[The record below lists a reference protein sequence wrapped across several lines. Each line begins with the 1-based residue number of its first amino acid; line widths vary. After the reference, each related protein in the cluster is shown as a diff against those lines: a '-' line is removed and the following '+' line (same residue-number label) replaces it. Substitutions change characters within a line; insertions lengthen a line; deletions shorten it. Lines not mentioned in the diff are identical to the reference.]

1 MELIV
6 KIAYQSLPN
15 SLLFFHRFMQHVF
28 KYEQNEYKKEA
39 IKWRDIDFMD
49 NSECLQLFESKP
61 TGLLCILD
69 DLCK

>member
-1 MELIV
+1 MF
-6 KIAYQSLPN
+6 N
-15 SLLFFHRFMQHVF
+15 SFILQHVF
-28 KYEQNEYKKEA
+28 KYEQNEYKKEG

-49 NSECLQLFESKP
+49 NSGCLQLFESKP

>member
-1 MELIV
+1 MVGRHVVCFNEMFV
-6 KIAYQSLPN
+6 F
-15 SLLFFHRFMQHVF
+15 LLQHVF
-28 KYEQNEYKKEA
+28 KYEQNEYKKEG

-49 NSECLQLFESKP
+49 NSGCLQLFEVKP